1 MLLVLLLLLV
11 GVALGTPVS
20 PAEIAAA
27 RMRCTTQ
34 CDNANKPAMAAC
46 MRECWNAFFSD
57 RKQTARH
64 ASPKAHLPARA
75 AAAKAARTAAM
86 AKQKA
91 RAPRVAPAAKKRKN
105 PKPKRPHDVLRH
117 KKPGKAVGIHP
128 TRHVRISLAAA
139 HLGVGLVAV
148 ALMIFALL

>member
-1 MLLVLLLLLV
+1 MLLLLL

-27 RMRCTTQ
+27 RTRCTTQ
-34 CDNANKPAMAAC
+34 CENANKPAMAAC

-75 AAAKAARTAAM
+75 AAAKAARTAAI

-91 RAPRVAPAAKKRKN
+91 RAPRIAPAAKKLK
-105 PKPKRPHDVLRH
+105 PKPKKPHGALHH
-117 KKPGKAVGIHP
+117 KKPGKAVAKHP
-128 TRHVRISLAAA
+128 TRHVRIVLAGA
-139 HLGVGLVAV
+139 HLGAGLVMV